1 MLERFRQLKQ
11 LDEEENLIAI
21 HDELMRNYGYIS
33 IEELKKIPIPTVLE
47 MLEQIRKYKERINK
61 AMRKR

>member
-21 HDELMRNYGYIS
+21 HDELMRNYGYVS

-47 MLEQIRKYKERINK
+47 MLEQIKKYKERINK